1 MGSQNELG
9 SALVMLTVY
18 ERDHIPGSVP
28 WGNSLTDVCAWQ
40 SSFCP
45 FHGQTTTHIVIAL
58 LAQNTSQ
65 GHPDHPDGGSYA
77 PTLSHLVP
85 SPGQCGWSKVVTL
98 LMNG

>member
-1 MGSQNELG
+1 MRETTSQGLSHGEIPWPMYVPG
-9 SALVMLTVY
+9 EAVSALSM
-18 ERDHIPGSVP
+18 DKQQPI
-28 WGNSLTDVCAWQ
+28 
-40 SSFCP
+40 
-45 FHGQTTTHIVIAL
+45 IVIAL
-58 LAQNTSQ
+58 LAQSTSQ